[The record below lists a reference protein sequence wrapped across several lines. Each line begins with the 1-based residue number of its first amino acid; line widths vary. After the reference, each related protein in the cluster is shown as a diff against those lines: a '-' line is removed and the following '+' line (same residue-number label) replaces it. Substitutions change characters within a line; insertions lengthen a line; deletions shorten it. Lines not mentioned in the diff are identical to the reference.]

1 MPVALTLPMNLRVAA
16 FVVLVV
22 SGVSRA
28 EGPGRVEAPY
38 FEVLGG
44 DPALDALPLKA
55 TQVHTRIAGVIAHVT
70 VTQVYVNEGSRTLNV
85 RYVFPG
91 STRAAVHGLVMQVGD
106 RRVRAQVKEKA
117 EARRQFDEAKAQGKT
132 ATLLTESRPNVF
144 TMNLANVLPKDRL
157 EVTLE
162 YSELLIPERGTYEWV
177 FPTVVGPRYLNGSEQ
192 NAGFASAPYQHAGAV
207 PHATFSFDATLSAG
221 MPIQSL
227 TSPSHRLTSTWQ
239 GTSAARFS
247 LTPDTTAGNRDVVVR
262 YSLLGAATASGLLL
276 SEGEDENFFL
286 LTVQPPARVAVKDIP
301 PRDYL
306 FVVDTSGSMYGFPL
320 QTTKALL
327 HDLVSQ
333 LRPTDTFNVLFFS
346 GGSQVLS
353 PTPLAA
359 NAWNLSRAE
368 AMISKASAGGGTEL
382 LPALEHA
389 MSLPRQPM
397 TSRSVIVITDGYVG
411 CEREAFTLIRE
422 KLNQANVF
430 AFGIGSSVN
439 RALIEG
445 LAHAGRGEPF
455 FVLNEKEAH
464 DQAERFRR
472 YVQTPVLT
480 GVSVR
485 FDGVDAFDLEPA
497 VQPDV
502 FAEKPIVVIGKWRGD
517 RSGTITVSGNSAN
530 GPWSHRFSLSE
541 VAPKPEH
548 EALKWLWARERVRG
562 ISDFAGGPV
571 TDEERATVTALGL
584 RYGLLTAYTSF
595 IAVLEQVRTAGPAT
609 DVDQPLP
616 MPAGVSDL
624 AVGDSLE
631 RGDEPDLLLLVVAL
645 VLALG
650 VTALHRRRSLG

>member
-1 MPVALTLPMNLRVAA
+1 MNLRVAA
-16 FVVLVV
+16 VVVLVV

-28 EGPGRVEAPY
+28 EAPGRVEAPY

-55 TQVHTRIAGVIAHVT
+55 TEVHTRIAGVIAHVT
-70 VTQVYVNEGSRTLNV
+70 VTQVYVNEGSRPLNV

-117 EARRQFDEAKAQGKT
+117 EAQRQFDEAKAQGKT
-132 ATLLTESRPNVF
+132 ATLLTQSRPNVF

-192 NAGFASAPYQHAGAV
+192 NAEFASAPYQHAGAV
-207 PHATFSFDATLSAG
+207 PHATFSLDATLSAG

-227 TSPSHRLTSTWQ
+227 TSPSHRLTSTWE

-247 LTPDTTAGNRDVVVR
+247 LTPDATAGNRDVVMR
-262 YSLLGAATASGLLL
+262 YSLLGASTASGLLL
-276 SEGEDENFFL
+276 SEGKDENFFL

-353 PTPLAA
+353 ETPLAA
-359 NAWNLSRAE
+359 NRENLSRAE

-382 LPALEHA
+382 LPALQHA

-397 TSRSVIVITDGYVG
+397 TSRSVIVVTDGYVG
-411 CEREAFTLIRE
+411 CEREAFSLIRE

-455 FVLNEKEAH
+455 FVLGEEEAH

-485 FDGVDAFDLEPA
+485 FDGLDAFDLEPG

-502 FAEKPIVVIGKWRGD
+502 FAEKPIVVIGKWRGT
-517 RSGTITVSGNSAN
+517 RSGTITVSGNSAK

-562 ISDFAGGPV
+562 VSDFAGGAV
-571 TDEERATVTALGL
+571 TDEERATVTSLGL

-595 IAVLEQVRTAGPAT
+595 IAVLEQVRTTGPAT

-624 AVGDSLE
+624 AVGDSME
-631 RGDEPDLLLLVVAL
+631 RGDEPELLLLVVAL

-650 VTALHRRRSLG
+650 VTALHRRRRLG

>member
-1 MPVALTLPMNLRVAA
+1 MILRVAA
-16 FVVLVV
+16 VVTLVA
-22 SGVSRA
+22 GVSFA
-28 EGPGRVEAPY
+28 EAPSRVEAPY
-38 FEVLGG
+38 FEVLDG
-44 DPALDALPLKA
+44 DPALDALPLKE
-55 TQVHTRIAGVIAHVT
+55 TRVHSRIVGVIAHVT
-70 VTQVYVNEGSRTLNV
+70 VTQVYFNDGARTLNV

-106 RRVRAQVKEKA
+106 RRVRAQVKEKV
-117 EARRQFDEAKAQGKT
+117 EAQRQFDEAKAQGKT

-144 TMNLANVLPKDRL
+144 TMSLANVLPKDRL

-177 FPTVVGPRYLNGSEQ
+177 FPTVVGPRYVNGSES
-192 NAGFASAPYQHAGAV
+192 NAAFANAPYQHAGEA
-207 PHATFSFDATLSAG
+207 PHASFSLDATLSAG

-227 TSPSHRLTSTWQ
+227 TSPSHRLTSTWE
-239 GTSAARFS
+239 GKNSARFS
-247 LTPDTTAGNRDVVVR
+247 LTPDASAGNRDVVVR
-262 YSLLGAATASGLLL
+262 YSLLGASTASGLLL
-276 SEGEDENFFL
+276 SEGGDENFFL

-320 QTTKALL
+320 QTTKTLL

-333 LRPTDTFNVLFFS
+333 LRPIDTFNVLFFS

-353 PTPLAA
+353 PKPLAA
-359 NAWNLSRAE
+359 NAENLARAE
-368 AMISKASAGGGTEL
+368 KMISTATANGGTEL

-397 TSRSVIVITDGYVG
+397 TSRSVVVITDGYVG
-411 CEREAFTLIRE
+411 CEREAFTLIRGR
-422 KLNQANVF
+422 LNQANLF

-439 RALIEG
+439 RTLIEG

-455 FVLNEKEAH
+455 FVLAENEASE
-464 DQAERFRR
+464 QAERFRR
-472 YVQTPVLT
+472 YIQTPVLT

-485 FDGVDAFDLEPA
+485 FDGFETSDLQPA

-502 FAEKPIVVIGKWRGD
+502 FAEKPIVVIGKWRGP
-517 RSGTITVSGNSAN
+517 RSGTITVSGSSAH

-548 EALKWLWARERVRG
+548 EALKWLWARERVRSV
-562 ISDFAGGPV
+562 SDFAGGAV
-571 TDEERATVTALGL
+571 TEDERKTVTSLGL
-584 RYGLLTAYTSF
+584 TYGLLTPYTSF
-595 IAVLEQVRTAGPAT
+595 IAVLEQVRATERGT

-616 MPAGVSDL
+616 MPAGVADL
-624 AVGDSLE
+624 AVGDSME
-631 RGDEPDLLLLVVAL
+631 RGDEPEALLLVLAL
-645 VLALG
+645 VLAMGL
-650 VTALHRRRSLG
+650 TALHRRRSLG

>member
-1 MPVALTLPMNLRVAA
+1 MNLRVAA
-16 FVVLVV
+16 AVVLVV
-22 SGVSRA
+22 SGVSWA
-28 EGPGRVEAPY
+28 EAPGRVEAPY

-55 TQVHTRIAGVIAHVT
+55 TEVHTRIAGVIAHVT

-117 EARRQFDEAKAQGKT
+117 EAQRQFDEAKAQGKT

-207 PHATFSFDATLSAG
+207 PHATFSLDANVSAG

-227 TSPSHRLTSTWQ
+227 TSPSHRLTSTWE
-239 GTSAARFS
+239 GTNAARFS
-247 LTPDTTAGNRDVVVR
+247 LTPDPTAGNRDVVVR
-262 YSLLGAATASGLLL
+262 YSLLGASTASGLLL
-276 SEGEDENFFL
+276 SEGADENFFL

-353 PTPLAA
+353 ETPLAA
-359 NAWNLSRAE
+359 NAENLSRAE

-382 LPALEHA
+382 MPALQHA
-389 MSLPRQPM
+389 MSLPRQPR

-411 CEREAFTLIRE
+411 CEREAFSLIRE
-422 KLNQANVF
+422 KLNQANLF

-455 FVLNEKEAH
+455 FVLSEKEAH

-480 GVSVR
+480 GVAVR

-502 FAEKPIVVIGKWRGD
+502 FAEKPIVVIGKWRGE
-517 RSGTITVSGNSAN
+517 RRGTITVSGSSAK

-562 ISDFAGGPV
+562 VSDFAGGAV
-571 TDEERATVTALGL
+571 TDEERATVTSLGL

-624 AVGDSLE
+624 AVGDSME
-631 RGDEPDLLLLVVAL
+631 RGDEPELLLLVVAL